1 MFFFLLL
8 NFRYEINIRTLLK
21 KVKEQM
27 RCRKIAEKRAESFD
41 NLIIESELLKS
52 KLKFSK
58 EKLIETKEKNHH
70 QENEIIMKIKEILP
84 EIFENN
90 YKETIIKFIKEF
102 SLKNSKIICL
112 KRQVF
117 ELSETC
123 KFKIGENKET
133 LEKLCQRNK
142 ELDVLREEITNK
154 INQMEYKQT
163 ETLNKLNETFIL
175 NKTIVT
181 ENDEK
186 MKGLNQKIDEYSD
199 KIQSLTQTKLVRL
212 KLKTFFFINIFF

>member
-1 MFFFLLL
+1 MLLL

-41 NLIIESELLKS
+41 NLIIESELMKS

-58 EKLIETKEKNHH
+58 EKLIETKENNHH
-70 QENEIIMKIKEILP
+70 QENEIIMKIKEFLP
-84 EIFENN
+84 EFFENN
-90 YKETIIKFIKEF
+90 YKETIFKFIKEF

-142 ELDVLREEITNK
+142 ELDILREEITNK
-154 INQMEYKQT
+154 INQMENKHK

-212 KLKTFFFINIFF
+212 

>member
-1 MFFFLLL
+1 MLF
-8 NFRYEINIRTLLK
+8 FRYEINIRTLLK

-41 NLIIESELLKS
+41 NLFIESELMKT
-52 KLKFSK
+52 KLKFSE
-58 EKLIETKEKNHH
+58 EKLIETKEKSHH

-84 EIFENN
+84 DIFENN
-90 YKETIIKFIKEF
+90 FKETIFKFIKEYC
-102 SLKNSKIICL
+102 LKSSNIISL
-112 KRQVF
+112 KRQVC

-142 ELDVLREEITNK
+142 ELDVLREEITNIVTEK
-154 INQMEYKQT
+154 INQMESFKLLQNKHT

-186 MKGLNQKIDEYSD
+186 MKCLNHKIDEYSD

-212 KLKTFFFINIFF
+212 

>member
-1 MFFFLLL
+1 
-8 NFRYEINIRTLLK
+8 
-21 KVKEQM
+21 M

-41 NLIIESELLKS
+41 NLVIESELMKT
-52 KLKFSK
+52 KLKFS
-58 EKLIETKEKNHH
+58 EDKLIETKEKYHH
-70 QENEIIMKIKEILP
+70 QENDIIMKIKEILP

-90 YKETIIKFIKEF
+90 FNETIFKFIKEF
-102 SLKNSKIICL
+102 CLKSSNIISL
-112 KRQVF
+112 KRQVC

-123 KFKIGENKET
+123 KFQIDENKET

-142 ELDVLREEITNK
+142 ELDVLREEITNIVTEK
-154 INQMEYKQT
+154 INQMELFKLFQNKHT
-163 ETLNKLNETFIL
+163 ETLNKLNEAFIL

-186 MKGLNQKIDEYSD
+186 MKHLNQKIDEYSD

-212 KLKTFFFINIFF
+212 

>member
-1 MFFFLLL
+1 
-8 NFRYEINIRTLLK
+8 
-21 KVKEQM
+21 M

-41 NLIIESELLKS
+41 NLVIESELMKT
-52 KLKFSK
+52 KLKFS
-58 EKLIETKEKNHH
+58 EDKLIETKEKYHH
-70 QENEIIMKIKEILP
+70 QENDVIMKIKEILP

-90 YKETIIKFIKEF
+90 FNETIFKFIKEF
-102 SLKNSKIICL
+102 CLKSSNIISL
-112 KRQVF
+112 KRQVC

-123 KFKIGENKET
+123 KFQIDENKET

-142 ELDVLREEITNK
+142 ELDVLREEITNIVTEK
-154 INQMEYKQT
+154 INQMELFKLFQNKHT
-163 ETLNKLNETFIL
+163 ETLNKLNEAFIL

-186 MKGLNQKIDEYSD
+186 MKHLNQKIDEYSD

-212 KLKTFFFINIFF
+212 